1 VGPARGRSPVRPG
14 DEPALSRYDVVVIG
28 SGFGGAVVAARLAA
42 AGRSVCMLE
51 RGRRWESGEF
61 PRSFS
66 AAAGAVWDETA
77 NHGFL
82 DYRVFSRIDVIQGVG
97 VGGGSLHYFNVQ
109 LRAPKAILDRP
120 EWPSALSRTVL
131 DPYYD
136 RAEAVTTPAPL
147 VPPAGERFPRRTEA
161 FLRAASQAGYEASLR
176 PLAIHTGPTRAHPLS
191 GVVQEPCAFTADC
204 LLGCRPRSKNSLDVT
219 YLPMGEAHGLEIRP
233 LHVAE
238 GIRPATGG
246 GYTVAVRRLDPDRPG
261 SFERDRVTG
270 TAVVVAAGAVG
281 STELL
286 LRCRDLH
293 RTLPGLPADLGRRFS
308 ANGDMLFAGTS
319 DTEEVIDAS
328 HGPSIT
334 AGAFVQGAGSRH
346 IIQVQDLAYPAA
358 LTSLF
363 DGTLPVPS
371 RVRSL
376 AHAASGYVHAAVDG
390 RSFPARSLFGGSFV
404 PHFLPYLGMGTD
416 AGDGRFRLDQAGRL
430 RLDWDPAASSGM
442 YAEMEDAMRA
452 ISAALHGRFV
462 RSLPWRWPLRRL
474 LTAHPLGGCIMSDG
488 PEAGVV
494 NDRGEV
500 WGHPGLF
507 IADGSI
513 IPGPLAVN
521 PSLTIA
527 ALSERV
533 AQWMIAGREL
543 T

>member
-1 VGPARGRSPVRPG
+1 V
-14 DEPALSRYDVVVIG
+14 SRFDVVVIG

-42 AGRSVCMLE
+42 AGRSVCVLE
-51 RGRRWESGEF
+51 QGRRWEPGEF

-82 DYRVFSRIDVIQGVG
+82 DYRVFSRMDIIQGVG

-109 LRAPKAILDRP
+109 SRAPTAILDRP
-120 EWPSALSRTVL
+120 EWPAALSREVL

-136 RAEAVTTPAPL
+136 KAEEVTTPAPL
-147 VPPAGERFPRRTEA
+147 VPPAGERLPRRTDA
-161 FLRAASQAGYEASLR
+161 FFRAARTAGYDASLR
-176 PLAIHTGPTRAHPLS
+176 PLAIHTGPTRAHPLT
-191 GVVQEPCAFTADC
+191 GIVQEPCAFTADC

-219 YLPMGEAHGLEIRP
+219 YLPMGERHGLEIRP
-233 LHVAE
+233 LHAAE
-238 GIRPATGG
+238 GIEPAPGG
-246 GYTVAVRRLDPDRPG
+246 GYTVAVRRFDPDQPG
-261 SFERDRVTG
+261 AFDRDRVTG
-270 TAVVVAAGAVG
+270 TTVVVAAGAVG

-286 LRCRDLH
+286 LRARDLH
-293 RTLPGLPADLGRRFS
+293 RTLPGLPIALGRRFS
-308 ANGDMLFAGTS
+308 ANGDMLFAGTK
-319 DTEEVIDAS
+319 DADELIDAS

-334 AGAFVQGAGSRH
+334 AGAFVQDPGSRH
-346 IIQVQDLAYPAA
+346 VIQVQDLAYPAA

-363 DGTLPVPS
+363 DGTLPLPS

-376 AHAASGYVHAAVDG
+376 AHAASGYVHAAVG
-390 RSFPARSLFGGSFV
+390 GTSFPARSLFGGSFV

-416 AGDGRFRLDQAGRL
+416 AGDGRFRLDAAGRL
-430 RLDWDPAASSGM
+430 RLDWDPAASAGM
-442 YAEMEDAMRA
+442 YGEMEDAMRRL
-452 ISAALHGRFV
+452 SKALNGRFV
-462 RSLPWRWPLRRL
+462 RSLPWTWPLRRV
-474 LTAHPLGGCIMSDG
+474 LTAHPLGGCVMSDG
-488 PEAGVV
+488 SPTGVV

-507 IADGSI
+507 VADASI

-533 AQWMIAGREL
+533 AHWMIAGREL